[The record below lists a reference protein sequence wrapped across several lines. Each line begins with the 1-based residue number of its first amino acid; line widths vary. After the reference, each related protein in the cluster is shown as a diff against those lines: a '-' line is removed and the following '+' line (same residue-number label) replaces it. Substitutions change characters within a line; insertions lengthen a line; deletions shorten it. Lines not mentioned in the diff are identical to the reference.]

1 MLVGCSRAKHD
12 DVFPRPRG
20 IHIGQSVYVKGPP
33 TREPN
38 GPNRALLSLRSRLC
52 TRIYMYIYIERLY
65 RRLHAHT
72 RGDGPV
78 VDYLKSTSVFVYFI
92 TRSLEAVRG
101 TVAGSVSSR
110 GDKGWVRWC
119 SPLPLLEG
127 HKQRPLNC
135 FLSVKHFFLSSLFS
149 VFLFFFS
156 LSPLPSSFRSRRLE
170 RFTGVCTLLRAFSA
184 ARANSIMGPWARNK
198 KIYGK

>member
-1 MLVGCSRAKHD
+1 MYAY
-12 DVFPRPRG
+12 
-20 IHIGQSVYVKGPP
+20 IYV
-33 TREPN
+33 
-38 GPNRALLSLRSRLC
+38 
-52 TRIYMYIYIERLY
+52 YIYIERLY

-101 TVAGSVSSR
+101 TRCG
-110 GDKGWVRWC
+110 VRFFEGRQRVGPMVF
-119 SPLPLLEG
+119 PLPLLEG

-149 VFLFFFS
+149 VFLFFFLS
-156 LSPLPSSFRSRRLE
+156 LSPPLFFSLSATRTVHGCVYASS
-170 RFTGVCTLLRAFSA
+170 
-184 ARANSIMGPWARNK
+184 SI
-198 KIYGK
+198 

>member
-1 MLVGCSRAKHD
+1 MSEEMLVGCSRAKHD

-101 TVAGSVSSR
+101 TRCG
-110 GDKGWVRWC
+110 VRFFEGRQRVGPMVF
-119 SPLPLLEG
+119 PLPLLEG

-149 VFLFFFS
+149 VFLFFFLS
-156 LSPLPSSFRSRRLE
+156 LSPPLFFSLSATRTVHGCVYASS
-170 RFTGVCTLLRAFSA
+170 
-184 ARANSIMGPWARNK
+184 SI
-198 KIYGK
+198 